1 MNPNSTMF
9 DPRTYPYMRFYICK
23 AVRGK
28 GRGGRAWEPL
38 VGAPFCCYS
47 RVFQKFLAWALWVYL
62 EWLRGRATA
71 AALVSQL
78 GFLDWAFSGL
88 GF

>member
-1 MNPNSTMF
+1 MKMQTKFKKMNPNSTLF
-9 DPRTYPYMRFYICK
+9 DPRLFYGRK

-47 RVFQKFLAWALWVYL
+47 RVFQKLLAWALWVYL
-62 EWLRGRATA
+62 KWPRGRATA
-71 AALVSQL
+71 TALSQI
-78 GFLDWAFSGL
+78 
-88 GF
+88 